1 MNSRELIPLDT
12 AASDNDGQQ
21 QSQEAP
27 LRDENVYSWLND
39 PIAQQEYRD
48 FLDSLDREG
57 RLQIEQGNGQNE

>member
-1 MNSRELIPLDT
+1 MNSEQLRDT

-39 PIAQQEYRD
+39 PVAQQEYRD
-48 FLDSLDREG
+48 WLDTLDHESRRE
-57 RLQIEQGNGQNE
+57 IESGNGQD